1 MFESWFLVVGSWLP
15 PGVEGFISKT
25 MGHHTQETGSPLE
38 TQPAAGGL
46 DAREGSGSPLETRP
60 AAGGLGAREGSEP
73 LCMGSSISWCIVRT
87 SELEKV
93 RRAGAIGLMC
103 TDEEERPECFKV
115 LDSHEIA
122 AAGAGGLGD
131 GGFGIISFEC

>member
-25 MGHHTQETGSPLE
+25 MGHHAQET
-38 TQPAAGGL
+38 
-46 DAREGSGSPLETRP
+46 GSPLETRP